1 MADIPFKKREGTRK
15 RWKKRKNMRSEK
27 EGMKEEG
34 GSSMYTGLI
43 KVLLVHHA
51 FFSTSSTCNVLF
63 LFLFL
68 CNLNNINIHLTGLS
82 KPVSNAPHDK
92 SIPFKAKVPLS
103 LQMPQSRYNNGQ
115 LMVP

>member
-15 RWKKRKNMRSEK
+15 RWKKRKDVRR
-27 EGMKEEG
+27 KEEG
-34 GSSMYTGLI
+34 GSSMYTSLI
-43 KVLLVHHA
+43 NVFFVHHA
-51 FFSTSSTCNVLF
+51 MFSFSFSF
-63 LFLFL
+63 S
-68 CNLNNINIHLTGLS
+68 NLNNINIHLIGLS